1 MAQWPVQA
9 CIMVNKDDFV
19 RCYRL
24 RRGENMKF
32 SEMLI
37 MEAVFSHSMLLVR
50 HVIVLVQQTWAV
62 DDALSKEF
70 III

>member
-1 MAQWPVQA
+1 MLSVETRR
-9 CIMVNKDDFV
+9 I
-19 RCYRL
+19 YEIL
-24 RRGENMKF
+24 RNANNGSSFF
-32 SEMLI
+32 SY
-37 MEAVFSHSMLLVR
+37 SMLLVR